1 MFELI
6 LGQIANYRPV
16 ISRNTFVKNSTSM
29 GSIWSAIRLHFGFEA
44 TERISLIFQ
53 KSTSSTAND
62 LRIFTKDLSLLQDN
76 LLRSTAYNTME
87 ISSLKMKDW
96 PPLWK
101 NLLYILFPPTRG
113 QAPDCPR
120 GWLLLHVRLFR
131 WSFYTES
138 CASRCG
144 PPRSRNLNHFMAR
157 RLHRTRT
164 PTRSLSKLTPC
175 LGAPLRHS
183 SGTPSNHFRTVAPS
197 WNYF

>member
-76 LLRSTAYNTME
+76 LLRSNSIQHHGAFLTEDEGLTPTME
-87 ISSLKMKDW
+87 KFIV
-96 PPLWK
+96 
-101 NLLYILFPPTRG
+101 YFIPTKG
-113 QAPDCPR
+113 
-120 GWLLLHVRLFR
+120 
-131 WSFYTES
+131 
-138 CASRCG
+138 
-144 PPRSRNLNHFMAR
+144 
-157 RLHRTRT
+157 
-164 PTRSLSKLTPC
+164 
-175 LGAPLRHS
+175 LR
-183 SGTPSNHFRTVAPS
+183 
-197 WNYF
+197 